1 MERVVGE
8 KIVVYPKKRKL
19 KFISKKENNGYK
31 DQVFLS
37 TELWTGP
44 TVFIYLGIEE
54 KDGKYYEMF
63 FQKDLPKKRLY
74 YNEKV
79 GKSKY
84 KFELDSICSKL
95 YKGRAE
101 DGRKIIYARN
111 INPLEIRGFN
121 AKIKNKNKNYYSNDC
136 LNYLYINFK
145 KQEDSKNIAP
155 EPVIYLKMKKQKRNE
170 KTRLIGKLRK
180 KKNIF

>member
-8 KIVVYPKKRKL
+8 NIVIYPKKRKL

-63 FQKDLPKKRLY
+63 FQKNLPKKRLY

-84 KFELDSICSKL
+84 KFELDSIC
-95 YKGRAE
+95 
-101 DGRKIIYARN
+101 
-111 INPLEIRGFN
+111 
-121 AKIKNKNKNYYSNDC
+121 
-136 LNYLYINFK
+136 
-145 KQEDSKNIAP
+145 
-155 EPVIYLKMKKQKRNE
+155 
-170 KTRLIGKLRK
+170 
-180 KKNIF
+180 